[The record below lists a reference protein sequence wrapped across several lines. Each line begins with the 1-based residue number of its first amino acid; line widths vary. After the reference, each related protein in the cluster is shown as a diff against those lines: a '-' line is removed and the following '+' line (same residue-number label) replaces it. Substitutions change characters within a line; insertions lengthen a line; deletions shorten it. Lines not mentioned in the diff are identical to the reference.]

1 MSSAAAKNFD
11 FETLREH
18 MVERQVRTWEVLDPA
33 VLDVM
38 RSLRRDEFVPVRY
51 RSLAYADAQIPLGEG
66 GDVMM
71 QPKVEGRVL
80 QALDIDANDS
90 ILEIG
95 TGSGWLTALLA
106 KLGGNVHSLDI
117 NPEFT
122 VHAGKSLQAAEVS
135 NVRLETRDAA
145 TLEGISEQY
154 DCIAVTGSM
163 PVLHESFRRQLKI
176 GGRLF
181 VIIGT
186 GPIMEAQLHTRTAQE
201 AWTTDSLFDAHVP
214 ALVNAWNP
222 KRFDF

>member
-1 MSSAAAKNFD
+1 MSSAAETNFD

-51 RSLAYADAQIPLGEG
+51 RSLAYADAQIPLGGSE
-66 GDVMM
+66 VMM

-80 QALDIDANDS
+80 QALDIDSNDS

-95 TGSGWLTALLA
+95 TGSGWLTAMLA
-106 KLGGNVHSLDI
+106 KLGGKVDSLDI
-117 NPEFT
+117 NPDFT
-122 VHAGKSLQAAEVS
+122 ASAGKSLQAAGIS
-135 NVRLETRDAA
+135 NARLETRDAA
-145 TLEGISEQY
+145 TLEGVTEQY
-154 DCIAVTGSM
+154 DCIVVTGSM

-186 GPIMEAQLHTRTAQE
+186 GPIMEAQLHTRMTQE
-201 AWTTDSLFDAHVP
+201 AWTTDSLFDAHIP

-222 KRFDF
+222 QRFDF

>member
-1 MSSAAAKNFD
+1 MSSAAEMNFD

-38 RSLRRDEFVPVRY
+38 RSLRRDEFVPERY
-51 RSLAYADAQIPLGEG
+51 RSLAYADAQIPLGGSE
-66 GDVMM
+66 VMM

-106 KLGGNVHSLDI
+106 KLGGKVRSVDI
-117 NPEFT
+117 NDKFIEG
-122 VHAGKSLQAAEVS
+122 ARKSLQDAGIA
-135 NVRLETRDAA
+135 NVQLEACDAA
-145 TLEGISEQY
+145 TLDGITEEF

-163 PVLHESFRRQLKI
+163 PVLHDAFRRQLKI

-201 AWTTDSLFDAHVP
+201 AWTVDSLFDAHIP

-222 KRFDF
+222 QRFDF

>member
-1 MSSAAAKNFD
+1 MSSVAEKIFD

-38 RSLRRDEFVPVRY
+38 RSLRRDEFAPVQY
-51 RSLAYADAQIPLGEG
+51 RSLAYADAQIPLG
-66 GDVMM
+66 DNAVMM

-80 QALDIDANDS
+80 QALDINANDRV
-90 ILEIG
+90 LEVG

-106 KLGGNVHSLDI
+106 KLGGKVRSLDI
-117 NPEFT
+117 NEKFIEG
-122 VHAGKSLQAAEVS
+122 AQKSLQAAGIS
-135 NVRLETRDAA
+135 NVQLEARDAA
-145 TLEGISEQY
+145 TLEGISEEY

-163 PVLHESFRRQLKI
+163 PVLHDAFRRQLKI

-186 GPIMEAQLHTRTAQE
+186 GPIMEAQLHTRTARE
-201 AWTTDSLFDAHVP
+201 AWTVDSLFDAHIP